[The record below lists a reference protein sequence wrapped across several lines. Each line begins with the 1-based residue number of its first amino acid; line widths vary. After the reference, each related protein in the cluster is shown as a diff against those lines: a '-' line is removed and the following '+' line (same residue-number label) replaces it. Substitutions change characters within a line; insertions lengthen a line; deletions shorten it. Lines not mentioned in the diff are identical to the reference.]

1 MAFRPGSG
9 HRREEPIAVV
19 QRGRSECSCSNSGRL
34 RAFGHSLPVAAE
46 QLSKSSR
53 WCSPKRER
61 TLAGG
66 VCFLSDPAIA
76 RKGWERHERLF
87 DIYVQKLRKEAVK
100 LLE

>member
-1 MAFRPGSG
+1 
-9 HRREEPIAVV
+9 
-19 QRGRSECSCSNSGRL
+19 
-34 RAFGHSLPVAAE
+34 
-46 QLSKSSR
+46 LSKSSR

>member
-1 MAFRPGSG
+1 MVDTIRHPHPA
-9 HRREEPIAVV
+9 AV
-19 QRGRSECSCSNSGRL
+19 RSDQTVT
-34 RAFGHSLPVAAE
+34 VAAE